1 MVEDRGEAKA
11 RADLQE
17 EKKKLDTAADRLA
30 KLIRDL
36 NIIPD
41 IQESPD
47 EDEDMEDDDDGD
59 GLPARNHYSPPRA
72 ESVDEN

>member
-17 EKKKLDTAADRLA
+17 EKKKLVTAANRLA

-41 IQESPD
+41 IHDSLD
-47 EDEDMEDDDDGD
+47 EDDDMEDDED
-59 GLPARNHYSPPRA
+59 GLLLRNHYEPPRA
-72 ESVDEN
+72 ESVDEH